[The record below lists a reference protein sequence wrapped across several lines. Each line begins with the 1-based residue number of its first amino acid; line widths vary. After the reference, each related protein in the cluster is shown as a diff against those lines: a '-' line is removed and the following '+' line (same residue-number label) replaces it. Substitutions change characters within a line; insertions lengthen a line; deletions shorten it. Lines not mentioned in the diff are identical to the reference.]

1 MTRTT
6 RKSRGVIPEADRD
19 EIENAATDP
28 DIEPVTTIG
37 ADPRAPFAGDL
48 GRKIITDL
56 VDDSRD
62 LGPWL
67 SEGFTSEWHAARR
80 QVPSVFWNDS
90 DWRAY
95 DFILDYWAKFQKVP
109 TISTFRLNFP
119 KDTYPLTVRAERS
132 APAELIASAH
142 TEDEVAII
150 WETAVDLVPMHD
162 DRRIEAA
169 KQCIFTAADRLRSG
183 PAGYSNPERMVNIA
197 GSSIEPEEPE
207 WVWAPDGN
215 GWLPRGFLVPVAG
228 KGDAGKSM
236 YCAWVAAKLRA
247 CR

>member
-1 MTRTT
+1 
-6 RKSRGVIPEADRD
+6 
-19 EIENAATDP
+19 
-28 DIEPVTTIG
+28 
-37 ADPRAPFAGDL
+37 
-48 GRKIITDL
+48 
-56 VDDSRD
+56 
-62 LGPWL
+62 
-67 SEGFTSEWHAARR
+67 
-80 QVPSVFWNDS
+80 
-90 DWRAY
+90 
-95 DFILDYWAKFQKVP
+95 
-109 TISTFRLNFP
+109 
-119 KDTYPLTVRAERS
+119 
-132 APAELIASAH
+132 
-142 TEDEVAII
+142 EVAII

-236 YCAWVAAKLRA
+236 YCAWIAAKLSRGRLPGCWHGTPKA
-247 CR
+247 TAWLTLESSLSIEIVPRLLANGADMNLIN